1 VLLAATSAS
10 LRSGSALPRPPRR
23 ALAAMRRGSGD
34 GRAAAAARK
43 EEEDDDEAPPWRD
56 PRVVAVCG
64 STLCMMLGHGVAA
77 PCVPLLSSHL
87 GASAG
92 DVGFALSTFG
102 FARLALNVPVG
113 VAADRLGRKPLLV
126 GGALVNAAGHA
137 LSALAPDA
145 ASFAL
150 ARCVAGAG
158 NAAYLGTAAVYLS
171 DVSRPGARAR
181 VLGLNHA
188 ALLAGVSLGPVLG
201 GFVAGE
207 ASLQAPFFA
216 VAALGV
222 CSAAAAALAV
232 TESRSAAATV
242 AVAAAAGT
250 GDAPS
255 MRSLVFGDRRFL
267 AAGVA
272 HAATFALRQGGR
284 NLLLALVAADVFGYS
299 PLELG
304 QLFGAMA
311 LGDLLGVAPASVLA
325 DAVDDARRIVVP
337 SLIGTAAAVG
347 ALAGVVAAA
356 AGGGDAAAYHGAFL
370 GAVAL
375 WSLSTAALGPTL
387 PAYAAS
393 LVPDAS
399 RGLGLAAFRSCGDV
413 GFVLAPLA
421 LGFLADAF
429 GALAA
434 LGGLSAA
441 TAAAAGAFAAGARP
455 AAAAIPAPRRG
466 PKRD

>member
-1 VLLAATSAS
+1 MLLAATSAS

-43 EEEDDDEAPPWRD
+43 EEEEDGSEAPPWRD

-113 VAADRLGRKPLLV
+113 LAADSWGRKPLLV

-171 DVSRPGARAR
+171 DVSRPGARAK

-207 ASLQAPFFA
+207 ASLRAPFFA

-222 CSAAAAALAV
+222 GSAAAAALAV
-232 TESRSAAATV
+232 TESRPAAATGTR
-242 AVAAAAGT
+242 AAAT
-250 GDAPS
+250 
-255 MRSLVFGDRRFL
+255 
-267 AAGVA
+267 
-272 HAATFALRQGGR
+272 
-284 NLLLALVAADVFGYS
+284 
-299 PLELG
+299 
-304 QLFGAMA
+304 
-311 LGDLLGVAPASVLA
+311 
-325 DAVDDARRIVVP
+325 
-337 SLIGTAAAVG
+337 
-347 ALAGVVAAA
+347 
-356 AGGGDAAAYHGAFL
+356 
-370 GAVAL
+370 
-375 WSLSTAALGPTL
+375 
-387 PAYAAS
+387 
-393 LVPDAS
+393 
-399 RGLGLAAFRSCGDV
+399 
-413 GFVLAPLA
+413 
-421 LGFLADAF
+421 
-429 GALAA
+429 
-434 LGGLSAA
+434 
-441 TAAAAGAFAAGARP
+441 
-455 AAAAIPAPRRG
+455 
-466 PKRD
+466 